1 MAQNFFIFRLSLRGF
16 LNKLTGQQ
24 VFFFRLFL
32 SHSLCILSFIIKFL
46 NFLEVFQKPS
56 LAVARKLANQFI
68 SLPDTSN
75 PALLRASIECRN
87 RIL

>member
-32 SHSLCILSFIIKFL
+32 SHSLCISFIIKFL